1 MNNQP
6 AVSGQTAGGSKS
18 TDFQPPTQNPQ
29 SGAASSLQ
37 TTVTTLQTSD
47 ANLPGANTN
56 ILVPTANGAIAV
68 GPSSNQQA
76 LVAHQLPLPAHPAW
90 LIWAGAGLAALLLL
104 VMTLGIL
111 KHRSYQ

>member
-18 TDFQPPTQNPQ
+18 ADFQPPTQNPQ

-37 TTVTTLQTSD
+37 TTVTTLQTS
-47 ANLPGANTN
+47 ATGLGANTN

-68 GPSSNQQA
+68 GPSFNQQA
-76 LVAHQLPLPAHPAW
+76 LAAHQLPLPVRPAW
-90 LIWAGAGLAALLLL
+90 PIWVGVGLAALLLL
-104 VMTLGIL
+104 VITLGIL
-111 KHRSYQ
+111 KHRSYK